1 MLASDRSDSEDVANL
16 YPPPLVSPLAGSP
29 ARLVSPPDEAPDQGQ
44 ALPYDPKA
52 PGARFWQAKLVSAP
66 VLTHAKED
74 ESRTDTFLLWNY
86 GK

>member
-1 MLASDRSDSEDVANL
+1 MQSDSFVFFLMSSDSEDVANL

-52 PGARFWQAKLVSAP
+52 PGARFWEVLQGQAW
-66 VLTHAKED
+66 
-74 ESRTDTFLLWNY
+74 LWSFAADLM
-86 GK
+86 KWAS